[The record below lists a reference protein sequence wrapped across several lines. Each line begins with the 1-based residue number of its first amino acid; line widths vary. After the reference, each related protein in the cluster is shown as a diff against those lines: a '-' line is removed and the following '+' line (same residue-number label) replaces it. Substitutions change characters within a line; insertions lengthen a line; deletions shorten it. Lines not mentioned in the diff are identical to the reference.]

1 MHVSG
6 FNPMPANF
14 AGSADTE
21 VTLSPGTFSV
31 TASSPNFIT
40 SFSSECSGTIAAGQH
55 LTCTITNTAKTCVE
69 CFTSLLNSTQINKF
83 LEVDGG
89 LSSIEEACAGLQ
101 PFPGGLISEST
112 LRSSIVL
119 AADVRIANELI
130 ACLKNA
136 GIVFGP

>member
-1 MHVSG
+1 
-6 FNPMPANF
+6 MPANF

-21 VTLSPGTFSV
+21 VTLSPGAFSV
-31 TASSPNFIT
+31 TETPPSPNFIT
-40 SFSSECSGTIAAGQH
+40 SLSSECSGTIAAGQH
-55 LTCTITNTAKTCVE
+55 LTCTINNTAKTCVE
-69 CFTSLLNSTQINKF
+69 CFTSLLNSTQIRKF
-83 LEVDGG
+83 LEEDGG